1 MVKSQAVAIAIL
13 EKGIRWYDNP
23 PMCVLMI
30 SSLESKSH
38 HLNLETGSHADAVL
52 LIDGEIDQTWVQRV
66 LAAQAPDVQESRE
79 ARGR

>member
-38 HLNLETGSHADAVL
+38 HLTRL
-52 LIDGEIDQTWVQRV
+52 L
-66 LAAQAPDVQESRE
+66 
-79 ARGR
+79 